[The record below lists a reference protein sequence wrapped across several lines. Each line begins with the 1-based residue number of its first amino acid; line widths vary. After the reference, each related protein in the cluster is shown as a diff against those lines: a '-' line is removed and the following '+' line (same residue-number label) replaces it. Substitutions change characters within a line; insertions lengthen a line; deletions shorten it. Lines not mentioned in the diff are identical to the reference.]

1 MTPLAGHRRIETEAS
16 YELVANEYYD
26 SNRHPT
32 CANFREASRILLRKW
47 LLPLASSWRVCEI
60 GAGKSITAEIF
71 SEEKRPLDGV
81 TLVDESPS
89 MLAYSKQWIREGAGL
104 KLGAASHLPFAAQE
118 VDVVVSCL
126 GDPYNG
132 VSLWREISRI
142 LKHKGVCLFT
152 TPSHD
157 WAMGFRQETHSDPES
172 AQFELLDGTQVLL
185 PSFILQDS
193 DQIALVQS
201 CGLEVC
207 EVAHISAR
215 DLGGHRLS
223 PKLLLGRGPDASV
236 VTGYLI
242 SKP

>member
-1 MTPLAGHRRIETEAS
+1 MTPLAGRRPIETEAS

-26 SNRHPT
+26 SDRHPT

-47 LLPLASSWRVCEI
+47 LLPLTSSWRVCEI
-60 GAGKSITAEIF
+60 GAGKSITAEIL
-71 SEEKRPLDGV
+71 SEEKRPLNGL

-89 MLAYSKQWIREGAGL
+89 MLAYSKQWVRKGASL
-104 KLGAASHLPFAAQE
+104 KLGVASQLPFATEE

-132 VSLWREISRI
+132 VSFWREISRI
-142 LKHKGVCLFT
+142 LRREGVCLFT

-157 WAMGFRQETHSDPES
+157 WARSFRQQTHSDQES

-193 DQIALVQS
+193 EQIALVQL
-201 CGLEVC
+201 CKLEVRK
-207 EVAHISAR
+207 VAHISVC
-215 DLGGHRLS
+215 DLSGHKLS